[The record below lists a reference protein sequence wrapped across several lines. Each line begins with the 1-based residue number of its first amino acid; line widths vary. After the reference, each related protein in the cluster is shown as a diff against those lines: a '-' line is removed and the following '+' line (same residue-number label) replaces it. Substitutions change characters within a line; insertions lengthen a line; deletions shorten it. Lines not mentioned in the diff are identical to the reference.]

1 MVCPSKEKSSFIR
14 PSNIRISEASYLKVG
29 HAEGESASRKRI
41 QQNKYRREDKSL
53 YAGFWVGHFGG
64 HLPTT
69 SESSRVVSGSLGTLT
84 LSMPNSSWIVTII
97 FRVRFGTE
105 TSTIMMSSG
114 PPSRARRG
122 QPEGGPAMTTF
133 ASLTEVA
140 SSITSMTASETGP
153 IIGRPDPSAHRTRRA
168 DRARGVVLI

>member
-1 MVCPSKEKSSFIR
+1 M
-14 PSNIRISEASYLKVG
+14 
-29 HAEGESASRKRI
+29 
-41 QQNKYRREDKSL
+41 
-53 YAGFWVGHFGG
+53 
-64 HLPTT
+64 
-69 SESSRVVSGSLGTLT
+69 VSGSLGTLT

-153 IIGRPDPSAHRTRRA
+153 ILGRPDPSAHRTRRA